1 MAMRSLIVAIPVVL
15 ASCAAFGQTAW
26 TPPSFEVAS
35 VKPASA
41 PIATKDAYTEGY
53 NAGMRAAM
61 AAQGLRIVGQ
71 RVTVIDNSLKD
82 LIRLAYQVK
91 DHQISGPAWMAT
103 ERYEIAATMSAGT
116 NLSQVPEMLQT
127 LLKERFHLKLHQET
141 RKMAVYALVVAK
153 GGPKLTAA
161 TAPANGRGG
170 TGWVSSNGRVGAKD
184 SSVASFADLLSKAAD
199 RPVIDMTGLTGLY
212 DFDVN
217 YTPSLSATA
226 TDAGATLET
235 AVLEQ
240 LGLKL
245 EKREMQVEVLVI
257 ESADKVPT
265 AN

>member
-1 MAMRSLIVAIPVVL
+1 
-15 ASCAAFGQTAW
+15 
-26 TPPSFEVAS
+26 
-35 VKPASA
+35 
-41 PIATKDAYTEGY
+41 
-53 NAGMRAAM
+53 
-61 AAQGLRIVGQ
+61 
-71 RVTVIDNSLKD
+71 
-82 LIRLAYQVK
+82 
-91 DHQISGPAWMAT
+91 
-103 ERYEIAATMSAGT
+103 
-116 NLSQVPEMLQT
+116 
-127 LLKERFHLKLHQET
+127 
-141 RKMAVYALVVAK
+141 MAVYALVVAK
-153 GGPKLTAA
+153 GRPKLTAA

-170 TGWVSSNGRVGAKD
+170 TGWVGSVSSNGRVGAKD

-245 EKREMQVEVLVI
+245 EKREMQVAVLVI